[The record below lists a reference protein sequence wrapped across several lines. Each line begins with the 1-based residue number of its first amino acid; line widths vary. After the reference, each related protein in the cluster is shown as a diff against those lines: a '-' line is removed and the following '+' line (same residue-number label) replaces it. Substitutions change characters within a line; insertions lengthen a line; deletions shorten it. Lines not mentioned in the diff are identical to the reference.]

1 MGGGGTGG
9 CDNPDGFGAC
19 GLCEYITARPTVS
32 PARSRAPSVP
42 PTVSTTPQAYVT
54 SPTAAPTVQIEIEDL
69 CDDVNLLAESDRALV
84 CREILSCT
92 FDEQTRQCTCVTT
105 LN

>member
-9 CDNPDGFGAC
+9 CSNPDGFGAC
-19 GLCEYITARPTVS
+19 GLCQFVTASPSGSPVESGSPSTSPSVS
-32 PARSRAPSVP
+32 PTNPSVDF
-42 PTVSTTPQAYVT
+42 TGS
-54 SPTAAPTVQIEIEDL
+54 PTVQIEIEDI

-92 FDEQTRQCTCVTT
+92 FSEQTIQCT
-105 LN
+105 